1 MAEIKNAAAGEQFS
15 SRWGLL
21 CTILGMAVGT
31 GNIWRFPREVVG
43 NDGGA
48 FILMVFITLFI
59 WAVPIICA
67 ESVFGKKSRMANAGA
82 FKVLLGGK
90 WTWIGGFCFMVCM
103 MLGSYYVVV
112 LGWVMKYLYLIF
124 TGFLSQVQS

>member
-59 WAVPIICA
+59 WAVPLICA
-67 ESVFGKKSRMANAGA
+67 ESVFGKNLAWQTLEPSKSCLAESGP
-82 FKVLLGGK
+82 G
-90 WTWIGGFCFMVCM
+90 
-103 MLGSYYVVV
+103 
-112 LGWVMKYLYLIF
+112 
-124 TGFLSQVQS
+124 